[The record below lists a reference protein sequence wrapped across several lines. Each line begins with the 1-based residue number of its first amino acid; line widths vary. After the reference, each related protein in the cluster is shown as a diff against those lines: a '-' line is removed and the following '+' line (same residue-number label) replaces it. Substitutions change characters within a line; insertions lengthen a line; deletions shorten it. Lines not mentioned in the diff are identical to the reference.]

1 MGNEMIRILTIEDD
15 DVTAGDIISELTDN
29 GYQVEW
35 VSTGRDGL
43 GEALSGKYDA
53 ITLDRMLPDIDGLSI
68 VSALRETGSNTPILM
83 ISALGEVD
91 ERVRG
96 LRAGGDDYL
105 IKPFAPVEMVARL
118 EVLLRRN
125 DAQIAQTTLK
135 VLDLELDLLERVAR
149 RAGNELPLSSTQ
161 FRLLEYFMR
170 NPQQLLTR
178 SMLLEAVWGLSFD
191 PTTNIIDVHVTHL
204 RKKVEV
210 PGLPLLFRTV
220 RGKGYVFG
228 KVD

>member
-1 MGNEMIRILTIEDD
+1 MTKMLTVEDD
-15 DVTAGDIISELTDN
+15 EITGSEIVEELSLHGFQVKWVTSGI
-29 GYQVEW
+29 
-35 VSTGRDGL
+35 DGL
-43 GEALSGKYDA
+43 NEALSGNYDA
-53 ITLDRMLPDIDGLSI
+53 MTLDRMLPDIDGLTI
-68 VSALRETGSNTPILM
+68 VSTLRDRGIKLPILM

-105 IKPFAPVEMVARL
+105 IKPFAPEEMVARL
-118 EVLLRRN
+118 DVLLRRKEMSN
-125 DAQIAQTTLK
+125 TQTLLK
-135 VLDLELDLLERVAR
+135 VFDLELDLLKRVAR
-149 RAGNELPLSSTQ
+149 RAGQELRLSPTQ

-170 NPQQLLTR
+170 NPFQLLTR

-210 PGLPLLFRTV
+210 PGLPPLFQTV

-228 KVD
+228 PTD

>member
-1 MGNEMIRILTIEDD
+1 MIRILTIEDD
-15 DVTAGDIISELTDN
+15 DVTAGEIVGELTEH
-29 GYQVEW
+29 GFQVEW
-35 VSTGRDGL
+35 VATGRDGL
-43 GEALSGKYDA
+43 SEALSGKYNA
-53 ITLDRMLPDIDGLSI
+53 ITLDRMLPDLDGLSI
-68 VSALRETGSNTPILM
+68 VSTLRNKGSNTPILM

-125 DAQIAQTTLK
+125 DAAATQTTLK
-135 VLDLELDLLERVAR
+135 VLDLELDLLERVAH
-149 RAGNELPLSSTQ
+149 RAGYKLRLSPTQ

-170 NPQQLLTR
+170 NSSQLLTR

-191 PTTNIIDVHVTHL
+191 PSTNIIDVHVTHL
-204 RKKVEV
+204 RKIVEI
-210 PGLPLLFRTV
+210 PGWPLLFRTV